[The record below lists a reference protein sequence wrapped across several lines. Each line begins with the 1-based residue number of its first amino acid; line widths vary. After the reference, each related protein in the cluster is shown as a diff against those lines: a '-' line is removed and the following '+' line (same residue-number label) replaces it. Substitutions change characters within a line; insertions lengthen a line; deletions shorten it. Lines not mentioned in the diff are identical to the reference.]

1 MSESNE
7 GKIVQI
13 RMPKVLWEKFQYS
26 CNRNHTNPSE
36 AFRQFARSY
45 STLAEA
51 ELRDKLDEGYP
62 LKGDPTAIAQQQF
75 HVEQESSKKIIRE
88 VQ

>member
-1 MSESNE
+1 MSESQE

-13 RMPKVLWEKFQYS
+13 RMPKALWEKFQYS

-36 AFRQFARSY
+36 VVRQFARTY

-62 LKGDPTAIAQQQF
+62 LKGDPSAIAQTQF
-75 HVEQESSKKIIRE
+75 NIEQESSKKIIRE
-88 VQ
+88 VS